1 METTTDL
8 VEQIRKQEIIHRGFY
23 TIYLFLFEA
32 GMGGWV
38 GGWLVGWE
46 LFQDPK
52 DSIEREPI
60 LLGRDKKS
68 KQNWRSN
75 FVVLFY
81 ESQNWSWFF
90 SPDSKGYIQGRA
102 LETCGAM
109 KAGVKS
115 ISPNFLEAIPF
126 IFLQIPL
133 DLREELKCATKH
145 RERHRE
151 ERIQTAVLQILK
163 PFMKPK
169 ISVFFGGIGI
179 FTCFLS

>member
-1 METTTDL
+1 
-8 VEQIRKQEIIHRGFY
+8 V
-23 TIYLFLFEA
+23 
-32 GMGGWV
+32 GGWV
-38 GGWLVGWE
+38 GGWE
-46 LFQDPK
+46 LFRDPQ

-133 DLREELKCATKH
+133 DLREELECATKE
-145 RERHRE
+145 RER
-151 ERIQTAVLQILK
+151 ERDGEKSASRLQCCK
-163 PFMKPK
+163 F
-169 ISVFFGGIGI
+169 
-179 FTCFLS
+179 